1 MCNSGRSAILS
12 KGCHGYNPLPP
23 HAFPDCAV
31 GIRMCALGIVWIA
44 LQVFIGTS
52 TLRGPHLAFV
62 FGARIS
68 FAKWA
73 SVGRDANQC
82 AVGIALQVSRFGNS
96 GRGCATAVGVQ
107 LFLRDDSSPAPH
119 TVPDC
124 AVDIHM
130 CALGIVWI
138 ALQVFYWHFDIARST
153 FGVRFWCAHFVC
165 EVGLCRARCKSMCGG
180 HCIASIQIR

>member
-1 MCNSGRSAILS
+1 
-12 KGCHGYNPLPP
+12 
-23 HAFPDCAV
+23 
-31 GIRMCALGIVWIA
+31 MCALGIVWIA
-44 LQVFIGTS
+44 LQVFIGIS

-62 FGARIS
+62 FGGRIS

-96 GRGCATAVGVQ
+96 GRRCATAVGVQ

-138 ALQVFYWHFDIARST
+138 ALQVFVGTST
-153 FGVRFWCAHFVC
+153 LCGPHLAWQKSSPHGVCGLIVPISDWGGACVKTHAGSFGVV
-165 EVGLCRARCKSMCGG
+165 S
-180 HCIASIQIR
+180 HC